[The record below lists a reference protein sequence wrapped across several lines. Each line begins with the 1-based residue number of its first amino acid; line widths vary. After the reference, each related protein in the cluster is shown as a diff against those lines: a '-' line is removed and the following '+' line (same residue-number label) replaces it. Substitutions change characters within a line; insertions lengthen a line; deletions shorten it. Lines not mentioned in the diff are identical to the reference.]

1 MVSEPMTKSAD
12 SQPLDE
18 IMLAMDVVDTLRHQ
32 EKLVARELSS
42 DARDEE
48 LKERLRKIY
57 KAQGIDVP
65 DHVLEEGVQALKE
78 DRFTYHP
85 PSSSLG
91 RGLARIYISRG
102 SWGKWLLGLFVALL
116 IGLGA
121 YQYFVAAPKAALPS
135 KVQTTYTDLQK
146 SIRSD
151 KGRDLATKLHNQAQ
165 TALKKQDE
173 IGAKRALQA
182 MTNLQGAIDQEYN
195 LRIVA
200 RPGEKSGVWR
210 IPDVNSSSRNYYIIV
225 EALGAEN
232 KPVRVAVTSEE
243 TGKTSMVSKWG
254 IRVDK
259 GVFQSIGA
267 DKQDDGIIQK
277 NIFGQKKMGYLVPE
291 YQFPTN
297 GGAITSW

>member
-1 MVSEPMTKSAD
+1 MSELMTKAAED
-12 SQPLDE
+12 QPLDE

-57 KAQGIDVP
+57 KAQGINVP

-85 PSSSLG
+85 PSSSLR

-102 SWGKWLLGLFVALL
+102 RWGKWLLGLFAALL
-116 IGLGA
+116 IGFGT
-121 YQYFVAAPKAALPS
+121 YQYFIATPKAALPE
-135 KVQTTYTDLQK
+135 KVQATYTELQK
-146 SIRSD
+146 SARSD
-151 KGRDLATKLHNQAQ
+151 RGRELAAKLHNQAE
-165 TALKKQDE
+165 TALKNQDVT
-173 IGAKRALQA
+173 GSKRALQA
-182 MTNLQGAIDQEYN
+182 MTGLQAALDREFKLQ
-195 LRIVA
+195 IVNQ
-200 RPGEKSGVWR
+200 PGEKSGVWR

-225 EALGAEN
+225 EALDAEN
-232 KPVRVAVTSEE
+232 KPVQVAMTSEE
-243 TGKTSMVSKWG
+243 SGKTSLVSKWG

-259 GVFQSIGA
+259 NVFQSIGA

-277 NIFGQKKMGYLVPE
+277 NIFGQKKKGYLLPD
-291 YQFPTN
+291 YRFPTS